1 MPKWWNWETH
11 HLEGVAGANPWGFK
25 SPLRHHKREVMMRK
39 VWAGIVVVL
48 LLGCAAGTKVTR
60 VSEEEVIDLSG
71 NWNDTDSR
79 LVSQEMIA
87 DCLSRPWLDDFI
99 SHNKKKPR
107 IIVGTVRNRSHEHI
121 NTQTFVKDLERELT
135 NSGRVVF
142 VASREQREE
151 IRQER
156 MEQQLYSSPET
167 MKALGR
173 EYGADFILQGQI
185 NTILDEAGGK
195 RVKYYQ
201 VELELINLET
211 NEKVWIGQKKIKKV
225 VQRPSTSW

>member
-1 MPKWWNWETH
+1 VKTR
-11 HLEGVAGANPWGFK
+11 GGS
-25 SPLRHHKREVMMRK
+25 SPPFGTIKREVFMK
-39 VWAGIVVVL
+39 KIWIVAMVL
-48 LLGCAAGTKVTR
+48 LMGCASGTKVTR
-60 VSEEEVIDLSG
+60 VSEEETIDLSG

-87 DCLSRPWLDDFI
+87 DCLSRPWLDDFL
-99 SHNKKKPR
+99 SQNKKKPR
-107 IIVGTVRNRSHEHI
+107 VIVGTVRNRSHEHI

-156 MEQQLYSSPET
+156 MEQQMYSSPET

-173 EYGADFILQGQI
+173 EYGADFMLQGQI

-195 RVKYYQ
+195 RLKYYQ

>member
-1 MPKWWNWETH
+1 MKKGW
-11 HLEGVAGANPWGFK
+11 
-25 SPLRHHKREVMMRK
+25 
-39 VWAGIVVVL
+39 VL
-48 LLGCAAGTKVTR
+48 LLIALVAGCAARTKVTR
-60 VSEEEVIDLSG
+60 VSEEETIDLSG

-87 DCLSRPWLDDFI
+87 DCLSRPWLDEFI
-99 SHNKKKPR
+99 AQTRKKPR
-107 IIVGTVRNRSHEHI
+107 VIVGTVRNRSHEHI

-156 MEQQLYSSPET
+156 MEQQLYASPET

-173 EYGADFILQGQI
+173 EYGADFMLQGQI

-195 RVKYYQ
+195 RLKYYQ

-225 VQRPSTSW
+225 VERPSTSW